1 MRELSYLINDVREQT
16 DNEDINGVSD
26 KEIIRYFNDGVKSI
40 QAIVFKNNPLCSY
53 FQKSV
58 IFQSPVAGMS
68 FDLPSDCYAFNAV
81 SFVEA
86 LSDASIND
94 LYMPLERCFQ
104 EDQNNFQGWFT
115 RNKQVVFTGTKDI
128 SIGYQA
134 RAWYFYR
141 LPKFDKIWATVAS
154 RTNNVITLNVLDD
167 KLLSVDNR
175 ITVVDDVT
183 REVKATN
190 LLYVVNSTIPTYTI
204 TIRDGDFSRVGNDDF
219 ILMGGQSSLDLD
231 LPDEVEPYL
240 LDYVAKRIYSRNN
253 YALDASKIDFFT
265 ADDRANITAIFADAS
280 QSLQR
285 SPITD
290 TSFMMV

>member
-1 MRELSYLINDVREQT
+1 MRELSYLISDVREQT
-16 DNEDINGVSD
+16 DNEDVNGVSD
-26 KEIIRYFNDGVKSI
+26 KEIIRYFNDGLKSI

-53 FQKSV
+53 FQKST

-94 LYMPLERCFQ
+94 LYMALERCFQ

-115 RNKQVVFTGTKDI
+115 RNKQIVFTGTKDI

-141 LPKFDKIWATVAS
+141 LPKVDKVWATVS
-154 RTNNVITLNVLDD
+154 SKLGQVLTISVLDD
-167 KLLSVDNR
+167 KFSTIDR
-175 ITVVDDVT
+175 KITIVNPTT
-183 REVKATN
+183 REVKVKGLT
-190 LLYVVNSTIPTYTI
+190 YSVTTPTTI
-204 TIRDGDFSRVGNDDF
+204 TIVGDVSLISNGDL
-219 ILMGGQSSLDLD
+219 ILMGEDASLTMD

-253 YALDASKIDFFT
+253 YALDAAKVDFFT

>member
-16 DNEDINGVSD
+16 DNEDVNGVSD
-26 KEIIRYFNDGVKSI
+26 KEIVRYFNDGVKSI
-40 QAIVFKNNPLCSY
+40 QAVVFKNNPLCSY

-58 IFQSPVAGMS
+58 VFQSPVAGMS

-86 LSDASIND
+86 LSDSSIND
-94 LYMPLERCFQ
+94 LYMALERCYQ

-128 SIGYQA
+128 SLGYQA

-141 LPKFDKIWATVAS
+141 LPKFDKAWATVS
-154 RTNNVITLNVLDD
+154 SKLGQVLTISVLDD
-167 KLLSVDNR
+167 KFSTVDR
-175 ITVVDDVT
+175 KITVVNPTT
-183 REVKATN
+183 REVKIKGLVYT
-190 LLYVVNSTIPTYTI
+190 VTTPTSI
-204 TIRDGDFSRVGNDDF
+204 TIVGDVSAIANGDL
-219 ILMGGQSSLDLD
+219 ILMGDDSSLTLD
-231 LPDEVEPYL
+231 MPDEVEPYL

-253 YALDASKIDFFT
+253 YALDAAKVEFFT
-265 ADDRANITAIFADAS
+265 REDKANITAIFADAS